1 MRKTIILIGF
11 ASVLTAAA
19 PAQAQG
25 RSGFGLGVETTITS
39 EFGTPFPG
47 VATFT
52 YDTGTFQ
59 IGGMFTLVA
68 IDDTV
73 TIIGA
78 GGRFYYGI
86 HRGERSDFAIGG
98 GLALINSDPAGGG
111 DSTTDFHL
119 EGGAKIR
126 AFITPNVA
134 LTTALGLGIILAD
147 NDGGDQDVFGIV
159 GNLTG
164 AVGISYYFW

>member
-11 ASVLTAAA
+11 ASVLFAAA
-19 PAQAQG
+19 PAEAQE

-39 EFGTPFPG
+39 EFDALPG

-52 YDTGTFQ
+52 YDTGVFQ

-68 IDDTV
+68 VDDTV
-73 TIIGA
+73 TVIGA

-86 HRGERSDFAIGG
+86 HRGERSDFAVGG
-98 GLALINSDPAGGG
+98 GIALVNSDPAGGG
-111 DSTTDFHL
+111 DSSTDFHV
-119 EGGAKIR
+119 EAGAKIR

-134 LTTALGLGIILAD
+134 MTTALGLGILIAD
-147 NDGGDQDVFGIV
+147 NDGGNQDVFGIV
-159 GNLTG
+159 GNLNG
-164 AVGISYYFW
+164 SVGISYYFW